1 MLNRGIMKAQYPMLG
16 RGCAILKLSHSSGM
30 MTTDDDN

>member
-1 MLNRGIMKAQYPMLG
+1 MLDRGIMKAQYPMLG
-16 RGCAILKLSHSSGM
+16 RGCAILKLTHSSG